1 MSPLRAIL
9 MRRPSRGL
17 FKAYL
22 NAEFNGYRKFITQIL
37 PPQVMCYA
45 HSFSLCFSSQSPL
58 PALSSQVRVVD
69 AEKAYP
75 KIPTEDIKKSY
86 PDKTIIINDIDDIFL
101 SAAPPQKLSRVIAR
115 GSSSMLSSKTKV
127 SENEYKDQAKML
139 LDRVRQRFLERPNDD
154 SVYVPGLSF
163 NRKMMELL
171 YEGKPFHMRLTQE
184 YNGSVRMKF
193 GMIVDIMVNYDS
205 VEEAM
210 EQCGESLY
218 WALSSRF
225 HRDEVFADSNGV
237 YNADLHH
244 YIHCK
249 ASDKEIY
256 EAWVTILK
264 FSTNQIIVNVSGMS
278 IVDKN
283 NVSWSD

>member
-1 MSPLRAIL
+1 
-9 MRRPSRGL
+9 
-17 FKAYL
+17 
-22 NAEFNGYRKFITQIL
+22 
-37 PPQVMCYA
+37 
-45 HSFSLCFSSQSPL
+45 
-58 PALSSQVRVVD
+58 
-69 AEKAYP
+69 
-75 KIPTEDIKKSY
+75 
-86 PDKTIIINDIDDIFL
+86 
-101 SAAPPQKLSRVIAR
+101 
-115 GSSSMLSSKTKV
+115 
-127 SENEYKDQAKML
+127 ML
-139 LDRVRQRFLERPNDD
+139 LDRVCQRFLERPNDD

-184 YNGSVRMKF
+184 YNGSVCMKF

>member
-37 PPQVMCYA
+37 PPQ
-45 HSFSLCFSSQSPL
+45 
-58 PALSSQVRVVD
+58 
-69 AEKAYP
+69 
-75 KIPTEDIKKSY
+75 
-86 PDKTIIINDIDDIFL
+86 
-101 SAAPPQKLSRVIAR
+101 VIAR

-184 YNGSVRMKF
+184 YNGSVRMEF
-193 GMIVDIMVNYDS
+193 GMILDIMVNYDS

-218 WALSSRF
+218 WIFSLHMHQQGL
-225 HRDEVFADSNGV
+225 HRQEQR
-237 YNADLHH
+237 
-244 YIHCK
+244 
-249 ASDKEIY
+249 
-256 EAWVTILK
+256 T
-264 FSTNQIIVNVSGMS
+264 
-278 IVDKN
+278 
-283 NVSWSD
+283 